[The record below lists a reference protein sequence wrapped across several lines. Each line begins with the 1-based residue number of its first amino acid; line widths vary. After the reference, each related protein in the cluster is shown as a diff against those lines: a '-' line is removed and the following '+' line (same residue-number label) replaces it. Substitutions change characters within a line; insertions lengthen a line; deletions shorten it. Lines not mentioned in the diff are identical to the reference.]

1 MEVLQQW
8 VDQSSFPI
16 LSAFLLGLMMA
27 ISPCPLGTNITA
39 VGYISKD
46 LTHPKRVF
54 FNGMMYTLGRVFS
67 YSVLGFL
74 LKLGGDQFQVATLFQ
89 GWGEKILG
97 PLLIIIGLFML
108 GVISINFSWLGNWT
122 DKVGKKDKISGWSAF
137 VLGVIFAL
145 AFCPYS
151 GVLFF
156 GVLVPMTIS
165 SGAMGWALPPVF
177 ALATGIP
184 VLIFAWIIVFAVDN
198 LTKVYN
204 GVKVFEKWFRYIVAF
219 LFIGVG
225 VYYIVTLFLV

>member
-1 MEVLQQW
+1 MDVLQQW

-46 LTHPKRVF
+46 LTYPKRVF
-54 FNGMMYTLGRVFS
+54 FNGMMYTLGRVFA

-74 LKLGGDQFQVATLFQ
+74 LKLGGDQFKVANLFQ

-97 PLLIIIGLFML
+97 PLLVLIGLFML
-108 GVISINFSWLGNWT
+108 GIISINLSWLGDWT
-122 DKVGKKDKISGWSAF
+122 SKVENKNKVSSWWAF
-137 VLGVIFAL
+137 GLGVIFAL

-165 SGAMGWALPPVF
+165 AGPMGWILPPVF

-204 GVKVFEKWFRYIVAF
+204 GVRVFEKWFRYIVAL

-225 VYYIVTLFLV
+225 IYYIVTLFLL